1 MLTYETYRQLGGS
14 VDEVTFLSTVKKA
27 VQKLNYFTLN
37 KAVECPEVNEC
48 LTRFIDYMA
57 EQNNDNISSFSN
69 GNVSVSFRETNAN
82 DDLYAIA
89 EELLPIE
96 MLSRC
101 VNEV

>member
-1 MLTYETYRQLGGS
+1 MLTYETYRQLGGNT
-14 VDEVTFLSTVKKA
+14 DEVTFLSTVKKA

-37 KAVECPEVNEC
+37 KAVECDAVNEC
-48 LTRFIDYMA
+48 LARFIDYMA
-57 EQNNDNISSFSN
+57 EQNNDSIASFSN
-69 GNVSVSFRETNAN
+69 GNVSVSFRSTNAN

-101 VNEV
+101 VNEI